1 MNTTFLLSATEQGV
15 AWGDFIFYIVTF
27 LILLALVKKFA
38 WTPITDMMEKRATK
52 ISNDIDSA
60 EQARQK
66 AEELVEK
73 RDLALKNSRSEASQ
87 IIDRAKKNGEQQK
100 ANIVSSAHEEVQ
112 TMKANAKKNIQ
123 QERQEALDSVKND
136 VAELSIEIASK
147 IIRKELTADDQKA
160 LVDSYIEGLG
170 KQNETR

>member
-66 AEELVEK
+66 AEELVKK

-112 TMKANAKKNIQ
+112 TMKTNAK
-123 QERQEALDSVKND
+123 
-136 VAELSIEIASK
+136 
-147 IIRKELTADDQKA
+147 
-160 LVDSYIEGLG
+160 
-170 KQNETR
+170 